1 MRTARDRIRQA
12 VSFEIIGLV
21 IVAPLGAWLF
31 GHDPFDIGL
40 LAAMAATLATGWNY
54 VYNLGFDHALLRL
67 AGRVRKRPMERVL
80 HALGF
85 EGGLLVALLPIVA
98 LWLGISLWDAFVM
111 DLFLA
116 LFYMLYA
123 FVFTWIYER
132 IFPVPEPAPQRA

>member
-21 IVAPLGAWLF
+21 IVTPLGAWLF
-31 GHDPFDIGL
+31 GHDPFNIGL

-67 AGRVRKRPMERVL
+67 TGRVRKRPMERVL

-116 LFYMLYA
+116 LFYMIYA